1 MPDIDSSQPNLSTA
15 SEDEKARYYSTY
27 FNIPLVHLKDKDISL
42 EIYSKIPFDVSKA
55 FGILAYEFDETKTPP
70 ILKIAVGDPARL
82 QKKAPAILSELKKEK
97 GLNFELAV
105 TTKSDFDFALNK
117 YSIKL
122 AGKDKVVKVEAK
134 NETPAAPKPEPLVS
148 RQPQGGYP
156 MVDLREQG
164 IPYQTIIKFP
174 EEVAIRYKM
183 VVFESPAENK
193 IKVAAV
199 DPDNPKVK
207 EILNFVK
214 ERNKLEIELY
224 ETSAQSLEFAL
235 RGYRNIQK
243 VPERVMPTV
252 QPAAVPPVQ
261 PPPVTTA
268 SPQGVMRKPP
278 QFEEEKPAEAE
289 KPPQVEKPKEETQKI
304 TGEEKTPEVKIEEI
318 SSAEVRK
325 EIEEKGQT
333 AVKTEAIAEEGEKD
347 LDKILPQGINSTL
360 ELESAIK
367 SGFIPK
373 TLAAI
378 VCYAVMEGASD
389 IHIESDGKIMKLR
402 YRIDGLLRDILHLPM
417 EISAPVVSRVK
428 ILSKLKID
436 ETRIPQDG
444 RFEVKVKGRD
454 IDLRVST
461 LPTVHGEKAVM
472 RILDKSSQVL
482 SIEQLGLMGNGLKVM
497 ENNIAKPYG
506 IILSTGPT
514 GSGKTTTLYAI
525 LSKINKPEINVVTL
539 EDPVEYEIPNVNQCQ
554 IKPKIGFGFAEGL
567 RSILRQDPD
576 IIMVGEIRDQETASM
591 ATHAAL
597 TGHLVLTTLHTND
610 TASALPRLI
619 NMGVEPFLITSAIN
633 CIMAQRLVRKIC
645 EKCKEELKVPDAVRN
660 AFKEEIIK
668 SHNKELMAYKDKEL
682 KFYRGKGCSNC
693 LGGYK
698 GRIGLFEIMEMS
710 DKIEEL
716 AVSRSPATVIKEQAM
731 KDGMLTMKE
740 DGIIKVLKGITTIDE
755 ILRVTTE

>member
-1 MPDIDSSQPNLSTA
+1 MPDTDSSQPNIA
-15 SEDEKARYYSTY
+15 SMNEDEKARYFSTY
-27 FNIPLVHLKDKDISL
+27 FNVPFVHIKDKDVPL
-42 EIYSKIPFDVSKA
+42 ETFLKIPYDVSKT
-55 FGILAYEFDETKTPP
+55 FEILAYDFDESKTPP
-70 ILKIAVGDPARL
+70 LLKLAVGDPKRL

-97 GLNFELAV
+97 GLNFELAI

-117 YSIKL
+117 YNLML
-122 AGKDKVVKVEAK
+122 AGKKPSAPAPAPAPAK
-134 NETPAAPKPEPLVS
+134 EP
-148 RQPQGGYP
+148 RGGYP

-183 VVFESPAENK
+183 VVFDSPAENK

-214 ERNKLEIELY
+214 DRNKIEIELY
-224 ETSAQSLEFAL
+224 ETSTQSLEFAL
-235 RGYRNIQK
+235 RGYRNVQK
-243 VPERVMPTV
+243 VPEKVMPSV
-252 QPAAVPPVQ
+252 SPVSVPVKPE
-261 PPPVTTA
+261 P
-268 SPQGVMRKPP
+268 SPKHDEIPTMKPQVVMRKPP
-278 QFEEEKPAEAE
+278 QFEENKPAEVK
-289 KPPQVEKPKEETQKI
+289 KPAIVEEPKEETEKI
-304 TGEEKTPEVKIEEI
+304 TGKEKTPEVKIEDI

-325 EIEEKGQT
+325 EFETK
-333 AVKTEAIAEEGEKD
+333 EAHAIKPEISVDEGEKD
-347 LDKILPQGINSTL
+347 LDKILPQGINNTN

-378 VCYAVMEGASD
+378 VYFAVLEGASD
-389 IHIESDGKIMKLR
+389 IHIESDGKVMKLR
-402 YRIDGLLRDILHLPM
+402 YRIDGLLRDILRLPM
-417 EISAPVVSRVK
+417 ELLAPVVSRIK

-444 RFEVKVKGRD
+444 RFEVKVKDRD

-461 LPTVHGEKAVM
+461 LPTVHGEKGVL
-472 RILDKSSQVL
+472 RILDKSSQIL
-482 SIEQLGLMGNGLKVM
+482 SIEQLGLMGNALKVL
-497 ENNIAKPYG
+497 ENNIRKPYG

-514 GSGKTTTLYAI
+514 GSGKTTSLYAI
-525 LSKINKPEINVVTL
+525 LNKINKPEINVVTL

-633 CIMAQRLVRKIC
+633 CIAAQRLVRKIC
-645 EKCKEELKVPDAVRN
+645 EKCKEELKVPESVRD
-660 AFKEEIIK
+660 AFKEEIEK
-668 SHNKELMAYKDKEL
+668 SQNKELQAYKNKEL
-682 KFYRGKGCSNC
+682 KFYKGKGCGNC
-693 LGGYK
+693 IGGYK
-698 GRIGLFEIMEMS
+698 GRIGLFEILKMS
-710 DKIEEL
+710 AKIEEL
-716 AVSRSPATVIKEQAM
+716 AVSRSPATAIKEQAI
-731 KDGMLTMKE
+731 KEGMLTMKE